1 MMKGQLAPWRNPFSL
16 LDSFRRDMDDIF
28 NRFYS
33 DWERSGTSWVPVS
46 LGYYPQV
53 ESYIDGNTLHVK
65 ADLPGVDPKNVE
77 ITVEG
82 TLLTLKGERKG
93 QQETSE
99 GNYLRQ
105 EVQYGSFVRTLPLPE
120 GVKAEDVQ
128 AVYHNGVL
136 DVTIPLPP
144 SMGNKKV
151 PIQIEGEA
159 PKQITA

>member
-1 MMKGQLAPWRNPFSL
+1 
-16 LDSFRRDMDDIF
+16 MDDIF
-28 NRFYS
+28 SRFYS
-33 DWERSGTSWVPVS
+33 DWERTGTSWVPMS

-65 ADLPGVDPKNVE
+65 ADLPGVDPKDVE

-82 TLLTLKGERKG
+82 TLLTFKGERKG

-99 GNYLRQ
+99 GNYLWQ
-105 EVQYGSFVRTLPLPE
+105 EVQYDSFVRTLPLPE

-136 DVTIPLPP
+136 DVTIPLAS
-144 SMGNKKV
+144 SMGTRKSSFRSKV
-151 PIQIEGEA
+151 RLPS
-159 PKQITA
+159 KSLRN